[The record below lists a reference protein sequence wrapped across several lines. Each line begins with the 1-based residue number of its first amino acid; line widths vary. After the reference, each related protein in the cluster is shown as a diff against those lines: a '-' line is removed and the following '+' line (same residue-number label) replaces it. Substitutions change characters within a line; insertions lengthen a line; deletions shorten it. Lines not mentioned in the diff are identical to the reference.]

1 MVQTQ
6 KLFVYVFYACFLLS
20 NLPTYSWGR
29 RLFEKEGPN
38 YAVKTIKTEYG
49 DIYDCIDFYKQPA
62 FNHALLKNH
71 TFHPSTRS
79 NSKPKMAGKNT
90 NSLTKNDMFLD
101 MIRFKGE
108 SCPSGTVPI
117 RRVNK
122 YDPDSRFPEHNVSG
136 TVFALGQ
143 TKNDPS
149 KKYYGANGVLSA
161 WNPQV
166 KPNQYTSA
174 EIILRGG
181 TDSII
186 AGWTVNPAKYGDTQT
201 RFFIYA
207 NANNKLC
214 FDSECGFVVTR
225 PDTPL
230 NFILSPL
237 SNITGPI
244 YTYPVFVYQDAK
256 DGNYYLQ
263 VSSRNIE
270 LGFWPQNIFAG
281 MKNGASY
288 AGCGGE
294 VYSQD
299 TVKPIDAP
307 VMGAGTY
314 PDIYPDKKNFAFCKF
329 SVVDDSHNVVVPTD
343 IEKFTNNP
351 EYNAVVTNQD
361 HGKVI
366 YYGGPF
372 PVNV

>member
-1 MVQTQ
+1 MI
-6 KLFVYVFYACFLLS
+6 
-20 NLPTYSWGR
+20 N
-29 RLFEKEGPN
+29 
-38 YAVKTIKTEYG
+38 
-49 DIYDCIDFYKQPA
+49 DI
-62 FNHALLKNH
+62 
-71 TFHPSTRS
+71 
-79 NSKPKMAGKNT
+79 
-90 NSLTKNDMFLD
+90 
-101 MIRFKGE
+101 E
-108 SCPSGTVPI
+108 
-117 RRVNK
+117 
-122 YDPDSRFPEHNVSG
+122 
-136 TVFALGQ
+136 
-143 TKNDPS
+143 
-149 KKYYGANGVLSA
+149 
-161 WNPQV
+161 
-166 KPNQYTSA
+166 
-174 EIILRGG
+174 
-181 TDSII
+181 
-186 AGWTVNPAKYGDTQT
+186 
-201 RFFIYA
+201 
-207 NANNKLC
+207 
-214 FDSECGFVVTR
+214 
-225 PDTPL
+225 
-230 NFILSPL
+230 
-237 SNITGPI
+237 
-244 YTYPVFVYQDAK
+244 QDAK